1 MAVKESSLAKRETD
15 VPMTKLFGALVN
27 ETGMTP
33 ETLAL
38 VMRTV
43 LPAKQQT
50 PETLA
55 KYILTMRSHGLD
67 PMLSGA
73 YAIEMKG
80 GFQLILHYDTML
92 GIARSTGELEEC
104 TGAAFY
110 ATDKFSFDPTD
121 PDSLKHE
128 IDWTQRDGKAK
139 PLGAWCR
146 VVRRGCQ
153 PVVKVCMYGRY
164 NKEGVWNAYPEIM
177 IEKTAKRQ
185 AIREVFGDKLAGI
198 YTPEEVREIRGEQ
211 LQVDADEAFLELA
224 EELDGGGETGGI
236 GHPMSGDLFGDA
248 PQPTE
253 HRPNDDD

>member
-1 MAVKESSLAKRETD
+1 MGANGTAVATREAE
-15 VPMTKLFGALVN
+15 VPTTKLFGALVD

-43 LPAKQQT
+43 LPVKQQT

-104 TGAAFY
+104 TGAAFF
-110 ATDKFSFDPTD
+110 AGDVFSYNPTD

-128 IDWTQRDGKAK
+128 IDVFKRTGKDK

-153 PVVKVCMYGRY
+153 PVVKICMFDRY
-164 NKEGVWNAYPEIM
+164 NRGNVWNEYPEIM

-185 AIREVFGDKLAGI
+185 AIREAFGDKLAGI
-198 YTPEEVREIRGEQ
+198 YTHEEVREIRAAD
-211 LQVDADEAFLELA
+211 LDAVSADAMDALA
-224 EELDGGGETGGI
+224 AELDAEPEPDG
-236 GHPMSGDLFGDA
+236 PQRDGDLFGHTS
-248 PQPTE
+248 QPTE
-253 HRPNDDD
+253 HRPDDDD